1 LANNEN
7 LKKKILLIT
16 LKIIKLTPN
25 QELKLSNA
33 KTKVDRKRIFLKL
46 TTNYLKVNFYP
57 DHNEIASKLYN
68 DNIFN

>member
-1 LANNEN
+1 MANNEN